1 MERERLL
8 AILREWN
15 YWERDVSG
23 DAGVPRDIT
32 KKIIPFLSEREAIAL
47 SGPRRAGKS
56 TVMLQLAQNAT
67 QATGPKA
74 ALYVN
79 FEDPGLLP
87 DLSLP
92 LLDDIY
98 DTYRE
103 RVHPKGRA
111 FVFLDEV
118 QNITG
123 WEKWLRTQYDRREDA
138 KFIVSGSSSA
148 LLSSELSSLLTGR
161 SVNFEVTP
169 LSFLEYLRF
178 SGAQPPRSGT
188 GRETAQAKYLLAE
201 YLSWGGFPEITLK
214 TSAETKRKTLEAYF
228 YATIAKDVAQRY
240 GIRDVRALSQVAVFA
255 LSNIGK
261 ELSYNSI
268 RNTLGISLDSAR
280 DYLFYLEN
288 AFLLHSLPYF
298 STSQKETLYRNKK
311 IYASDTGLRNAVSKS
326 ITPDSGR
333 LAENAAYLK
342 LRETC
347 GNDICYWRG
356 KKEVDFIARKGGKTF
371 AINVSYTDAPASRET
386 EGIFEFLDEH
396 KKMQA
401 KRRKIKTAIITSGGE
416 TPVDGIRT
424 IPLWK
429 FLTSPDPLAEI

>member
-15 YWERDVSG
+15 YWERDISS
-23 DAGVPRDIT
+23 DAGVLRDIS
-32 KKIIPFLSEREAIAL
+32 KKIIPFLSEREAITL

-56 TVMLQLAQNAT
+56 TVMLQLAQEAT
-67 QATGPKA
+67 QQAGAKS

-98 DTYRE
+98 NTYRE
-103 RVHPKGRA
+103 RVYPKGKA
-111 FVFLDEV
+111 YIFLDEV
-118 QNITG
+118 QNIEG
-123 WEKWLRTQYDRREDA
+123 WEKWLRTRYDQREDV
-138 KFIVSGSSSA
+138 KFIISGSSSA

-161 SVNFEVTP
+161 AVNFEVTP

-178 SGAQPPRSGT
+178 SDSFAPKGGT

-214 TSAETKRKTLEAYF
+214 TNAETKRKTLEAYF

-240 GIRDVRALSQVAVFA
+240 GIRDVKALSQVAAFA
-255 LSNIGK
+255 LSNIGQ

-268 RNTLGISLDSAR
+268 KNTLGISLDSAR

-288 AFLLHSLPYF
+288 AFLLYSLPYF

-311 IYASDTGLRNAVSKS
+311 IYAADTGLRNAVSKS
-326 ITPDSGR
+326 ITPDFGR

-342 LRETC
+342 LAETC
-347 GNDICYWRG
+347 GNNIFYWRG
-356 KKEVDFIARKGGKTF
+356 KKSTLSQERARKY
-371 AINVSYTDAPASRET
+371 S
-386 EGIFEFLDEH
+386 
-396 KKMQA
+396 Q
-401 KRRKIKTAIITSGGE
+401 
-416 TPVDGIRT
+416 
-424 IPLWK
+424 
-429 FLTSPDPLAEI
+429 